1 MLKKV
6 LAVLCIV
13 SLIFSLAACGKP
25 AEEKKIVVGGKEY
38 TEQDILVNIIAEV
51 IENKTDIKV
60 ERKSFLGGTQICAQA
75 LESGDLDIYPEYTG
89 TALMSVL
96 KEDRMNDPE
105 AVYEKVKKRYEEEKN
120 IIWLKPFG
128 FNNTYALAMKESK
141 AKELGIE
148 TYSDLVKHA
157 PNLVFAG
164 TQEYLERADGY
175 KGLKE
180 TYGMEFKSARS
191 MDPGLTYT
199 AVKDGK
205 VDVNSAFATDGR
217 IPAFNLKVLKDDK
230 NFFPPY
236 YAAPIIRKDT
246 LEKYPELEEVLNSL
260 AGKIDDSTMASL
272 NSKVDIDKKDAK
284 LVAKEWLK
292 SEGFID

>member
-1 MLKKV
+1 MLKKI
-6 LAVLCIV
+6 LAAICIV
-13 SLIFSLAACGKP
+13 SLIFSLAACSKP
-25 AEEKKIVVGGKEY
+25 AEEKKVVVGGKEF
-38 TEQDILVNIIAEV
+38 TEQDILVNIISEL
-51 IENKTDIKV
+51 IENNTDIKV
-60 ERKSFLGGTQICAQA
+60 ERKAFLGGTHICAQA
-75 LESGDLDIYPEYTG
+75 LEAGDLDIYPEYTG

-96 KEDRMNDPE
+96 KEERMNDSD
-105 AVYEKVKKRYEEEKN
+105 AVYEKVKKRYEEEKD
-120 IIWLKPFG
+120 IIWLKPLG
-128 FNNTYALAMKESK
+128 FNNTYALAMRESE
-141 AKELGIE
+141 ANELGIE

-164 TQEYLERADGY
+164 TQEFIERSDGY
-175 KGLKE
+175 KGIKE
-180 TYGMEFKSARS
+180 TYGIEFKSARS

-205 VDVNSAFATDGR
+205 VNVNSAFATDGR

-260 AGKIDDSTMASL
+260 AGKLDDSAMAGL

-284 LVAKEWLK
+284 SVAIEWLK
-292 SEGFID
+292 SEGLIK